1 MQARVTDRPF
11 PCCYRGHRGA
21 LQGRRQWAFLNI
33 ISPGG
38 RKDPFGRRCPES
50 GGEISDFCS
59 PAAAL
64 NCCHSETLVS
74 IFNDVC
80 VWLPLP
86 RVQESLVQ
94 SSSYPPQTT
103 ELILGLPLIVYSDLG
118 QLLPDSFSTS
128 SELQSRFLAFA
139 ASPVASSDPQKRQAI
154 AQALELALHL
164 RLGRQPE
171 LMLKELLGPNGSS
184 LYANA
189 PTAIHRWVVFNQSV
203 VCDRLCNE
211 LAQTINNDS
220 KGTQPK

>member
-1 MQARVTDRPF
+1 M
-11 PCCYRGHRGA
+11 
-21 LQGRRQWAFLNI
+21 
-33 ISPGG
+33 
-38 RKDPFGRRCPES
+38 
-50 GGEISDFCS
+50 
-59 PAAAL
+59 
-64 NCCHSETLVS
+64 
-74 IFNDVC
+74 
-80 VWLPLP
+80 
-86 RVQESLVQ
+86 Q

-118 QLLPDSFSTS
+118 HLLPDSFSAS
-128 SELQSRFLAFA
+128 SDLQSRFLAFA

-171 LMLKELLGPNGSS
+171 LMLKELLGPNGGS

-211 LAQTINNDS
+211 LSETISSDS
-220 KGTQPK
+220 KGTQPRLPRNGRLSHAWPGPLTNPAGFLTAAEARTRQQRAETILLGTLKAMALASDSRPDPRKVKLPRRGGFPAQIPISPMEFCSG